1 MAAVTTQSRWH
12 IASRVCASLLGSY
25 AFTWGFIALLATALL
40 TAGLEF
46 HEATDLAYM
55 LGFLVFLSAFCFAF
69 VARSLTR
76 VWVALAGGGALMTL
90 TGWWLSKSL
99 G

>member
-1 MAAVTTQSRWH
+1 MAAVTTQSHWH

-25 AFTWGFIALLATALL
+25 AFTWGFIALLATTLL
-40 TAGLEF
+40 SAGLEF

-55 LGFLVFLSAFCFAF
+55 LGFVVFLGAFCFAF
-69 VARSLTR
+69 VAQSLTR
-76 VWVALAGGGALMTL
+76 VWIVLAGGGVSMTL
-90 TGWWLSKSL
+90 VGWWLSKSL